1 MSPLDALKDIHLPPA
16 ISWWPP
22 APGWWLLAAL
32 VLGLLWWLGRLA
44 QRHHQQHLFSRQ
56 SRRRVKQLWSQY
68 LNHQD
73 SSLLLKSLLILARQT
88 AKSHPAHEQL
98 ASKSTADLLSIIDT
112 DSKGKLSTA
121 IALTELHDLLY
132 QASPKTLSHSE
143 ARQVFLCLR
152 RWIHQTGG
160 ALW

>member
-32 VLGLLWWLGRLA
+32 ELGLLWWLAKLA
-44 QRHHQQHLFSRQ
+44 RQNHRRRLFSRQ
-56 SRRRVKQLWSQY
+56 SRRQVKQLWSNYQD
-68 LNHQD
+68 HQD
-73 SSLLLKSLLILARQT
+73 SSLLLKALLILARKT
-88 AKSHPAHEQL
+88 AKSNPVHEQL
-98 ASKSTADLLSIIDT
+98 ASKSTADLLDIIDAH
-112 DSKGKLSTA
+112 SKGKLSTA
-121 IALTELHDLLY
+121 VALTELHDLLY
-132 QASPKTLSHSE
+132 QASPRSLSNTQ

-160 ALW
+160 SLW